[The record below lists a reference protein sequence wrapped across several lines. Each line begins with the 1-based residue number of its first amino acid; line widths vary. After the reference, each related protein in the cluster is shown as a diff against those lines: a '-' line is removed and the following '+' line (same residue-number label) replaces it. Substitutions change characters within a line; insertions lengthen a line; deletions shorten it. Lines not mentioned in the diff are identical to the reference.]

1 LSAKGEVM
9 GYSVD
14 IDTGGT
20 FTDGF
25 VRGDGKIELVKVATT
40 PHDLT
45 LCFMECIEEAAKKL
59 GYASASQML
68 PHTDTVRLS
77 TTIGTN
83 ALINASGPKLGLVAT
98 RGLGENAYAPI
109 GAANPAVNFLVP
121 AEMIF
126 CLDEEMTPDG
136 VSVRPPS
143 SAEVLAGVKSL
154 LERGARRIVVS
165 LAHSPLNPAHEK
177 LCRDFVLANYPAHY
191 LGTVPLLLST
201 EVSTELED
209 LPRTNAALIDAY
221 IHQEMQHYLYKAD
234 DDVRRNRF
242 KWPLLIV
249 HSTGGVCRVAKTKA
263 IDTCDSGPA
272 AGLFGAAFLARTYGL
287 DNVVTCDIGG
297 TSTDIGV
304 VKRGAPLRT
313 SEKELGGIPVR
324 EEAIETV
331 SIGGGGSSIV
341 RVDNRTKK
349 LTVGPESAG
358 GIPGPACFGLGG
370 TNACMTD
377 AWLTLGY
384 VDPEYF
390 LGGKKKLD
398 PAKARAAVKRRAGD
412 VLGVGEE
419 QAAEAAVKQ
428 MIHQCSQLVERFLR
442 AKGIAPR
449 DATMFAFGGGG
460 GIPSGSI
467 AKAVGIPRTYFFPF
481 GAQFCAFGSTCMDV
495 LHDYAVAKS
504 LELTGAGDIAAA
516 EFNEAVE
523 SMTED
528 AYFDMEGEG
537 FDKAKV
543 SLSLEV
549 MMSSEHD
556 PSRIG
561 VRWSPMALK
570 GKDDAAN
577 LADLYRARSLTC
589 GERDKVFVREIRL
602 EASCHLPDPEFPQFE
617 PQGGDPVRAMK
628 GTRRAYWD
636 GAFHEAKVYEQ
647 SRLQCGNVVRGLAFV
662 ESSST
667 TVLVPPGTRYTVD
680 KYLNGLLEEE

>member
-1 LSAKGEVM
+1 M
-9 GYSVD
+9 GYSID

-25 VRGDGKIELVKVATT
+25 VRGEGKIELVKAPTT

-68 PHTDTVRLS
+68 PRTDTVRLS

-98 RGLGENAYAPI
+98 RGRGENAYAPP
-109 GAANPAVNFLVP
+109 GVVNPAVNFLVP
-121 AEMIF
+121 KDMIF
-126 CLDEEMTPDG
+126 CIDEEMSPEG
-136 VSVRPPS
+136 VPVRLPS
-143 SAEVLAGVKSL
+143 STDVLAGIKTL
-154 LERGARRIVVS
+154 LERGARRIVLS
-165 LAHSPLNPAHEK
+165 LSNSPLNPAHER
-177 LCRDFVLANYPAHY
+177 LCRDFILANYPAHY

-201 EVSTELED
+201 EVSTEVDD
-209 LPRTNAALIDAY
+209 LHRTNAALIDAY
-221 IHQEMQHYLYKAD
+221 IHQDMQHYLYKAD
-234 DDVRRNRF
+234 DDVRKNRF

-272 AGLFGAAFLARTYGL
+272 AGLFGAAFLARMYGL

-297 TSTDIGV
+297 TSTDVGV
-304 VKRGAPLRT
+304 VRHGQPFRT
-313 SEKELGGIPVR
+313 SEKELGGIPVK
-324 EEAIETV
+324 EDAIQTL
-331 SIGGGGSSIV
+331 SIGGGGSSII
-341 RVDNRTKK
+341 RVNKTKK

-384 VDPEYF
+384 VDPDYF

-398 PAKARAAVKRRAGD
+398 PAKGRAIIKRRAGD
-412 VLGVGEE
+412 ALGVGEE
-419 QAAEAAVKQ
+419 QAAEAAVTQ
-428 MIHQCSQLVERFLR
+428 MARQCSHLVEQFLSS
-442 AKGIAPR
+442 KGIAAR

-460 GIPSGSI
+460 GIPSAGI

-495 LHDYAVAKS
+495 LHHYAVAKS
-504 LELTGAGDIAAA
+504 LELTAAGDSSAT
-516 EFNEAVE
+516 EFNKAVE

-528 AYFDMEGEG
+528 AYLDMEGEG
-537 FDKAKV
+537 FDRAKV
-543 SLSLEV
+543 SLGLEV

-561 VRWSPMALK
+561 VKWSPMVLK
-570 GKDDAAN
+570 GKDDSDN
-577 LADLYRARSLTC
+577 LADLYRARSVTC

-602 EASCHLPDPEFPQFE
+602 EASCHLPDPVFPTFE
-617 PQGGDPVRAMK
+617 PKGEDPARALK
-628 GTRRAYWD
+628 GTRKAYWD
-636 GAFHEAKVYEQ
+636 GVFREAKVYEQ
-647 SRLQCGNVVRGLAFV
+647 SRLECGNVVRGMAFV
-662 ESSST
+662 ESAST